1 MRFSKIIVLFLLCS
15 FLQSC
20 TKDVYFNQLD
30 QASVQP
36 TYLVTLI
43 YLNLTAPNFLDDF
56 NNEIQFSPDI
66 IRTPITKK
74 AEPYVERVEITVLT
88 QNSFNRAFAF
98 KFVFYDLFNN
108 PIYTLQPT
116 ITVPENSGE
125 TTTIIEIPKI
135 DLSIIYNA
143 QYIGAELILLP
154 GDDGSVLNMS
164 DEGILNLKS
173 SAKIFLNY
181 KLK

>member
-88 QNSFNRAFAF
+88 QNSFNRAFTF
-98 KFVFYDLFNN
+98 NFVFYDGFNN
-108 PIYTLQPT
+108 SIYTLQPT
-116 ITVPENSGE
+116 ITVPENSVATI
-125 TTTIIEIPKI
+125 TTTIEIPKS
-135 DLSIIYNA
+135 DLSIIYNT
-143 QYIGAELILLP
+143 QNIGAELILLP
-154 GDDGSVLNMS
+154 GALLKIS
-164 DEGILNLKS
+164 DKGTLNLKS